1 MDRYLSTRWYY
12 TWKNFKVTCLKIKK
26 LKKTIKYIR
35 VFIYLKFNFCNHCK
49 IYRQEE
55 SEMKK
60 TPEVVDKNYV
70 FPGLWDS

>member
-1 MDRYLSTRWYY
+1 M
-12 TWKNFKVTCLKIKK
+12 FKD
-26 LKKTIKYIR
+26 KKTKEKFKYIR
-35 VFIYLKFNFCNHCK
+35 VFIYLKFNFYNHCK